1 MHVIVW
7 EFVVRPDKIRDFIAA
22 YKADGD
28 WAQLL
33 NGKLNATEADFWQIE
48 CD

>member
-1 MHVIVW
+1 LGEVDV
-7 EFVVRPDKIRDFIAA
+7 
-22 YKADGD
+22 
-28 WAQLL
+28 L